1 MLKHK
6 HEEGN
11 KENKERFE
19 MLEYVSP
26 RIQKT
31 DGLNNL
37 KYVHRHKLS
46 IKITPLI
53 PATPL

>member
-11 KENKERFE
+11 KETNERFE

-37 KYVHRHKLS
+37 KYVGTQIS
-46 IKITPLI
+46 IKIISLI